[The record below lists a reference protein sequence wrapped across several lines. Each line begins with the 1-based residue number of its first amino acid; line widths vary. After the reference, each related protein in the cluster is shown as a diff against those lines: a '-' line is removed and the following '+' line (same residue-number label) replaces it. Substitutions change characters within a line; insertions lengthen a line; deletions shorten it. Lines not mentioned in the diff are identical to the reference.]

1 MCNRTVKALFLGT
14 ALLLASALPAAAQT
28 LGAGVSF
35 LSDEGGT
42 GITVDYSKP
51 FRTLEKDKT
60 LGWVGELTF
69 AHNGFEGGS
78 VNTLM
83 IQGGARITGKID
95 EKISWHGQGL
105 IGIARG
111 SSSSDVCAAVVGV
124 DCDASDTN
132 LVFSPGAGIDYT
144 FKPNMAARG
153 QIDFPIVFGGST
165 NSAVRLWLAL
175 VWTLAN

>member
-1 MCNRTVKALFLGT
+1 MRIRTVKAFFLG
-14 ALLLASALPAAAQT
+14 AVLLLASALPAAAQT

-60 LGWVGELTF
+60 LGWVGELSF
-69 AHNGFEGGS
+69 AHKGFDDGS

-83 IQGGARITGKID
+83 IQGGVRIGGKID
-95 EKISWHGQGL
+95 EKVSWHGQGL

-111 SSSSDVCAAVVGV
+111 SSSV
-124 DCDASDTN
+124 DDCSACEFSDTN

-144 FKPNMAARG
+144 FKPNMAARA
-153 QIDFPIVFGGST
+153 QIDFPIVFASST

-175 VWTLAN
+175 VWTLAH